1 MLKEGFRF
9 DLKTGMFIEPVMV
22 DDKKIPEDCT
32 LLAWDEPCLYPVW
45 DFSGKVWVDSGKAVI
60 IDIQEE

>member
-1 MLKEGFRF
+1 
-9 DLKTGMFIEPVMV
+9 MFIEPVMV